1 MQRNVTEPC
10 ENRKMRLN
18 RLFLILIFL
27 CCTKPCAME
36 STIKINVAVFHFI
49 NNTDKPDMNV
59 LQYALREKLN
69 KDLIQNDRLHLI
81 EHKRIHQVMAKRD
94 LDIKDNLKNPRILQY
109 IGGLVNAEILIFGH
123 FTLNGDS
130 IVILTNVIDATQGKI
145 IKRYRAN
152 GSLGYIN
159 NLLENIAKNIIQDI
173 PSWQTKNDIPDSDSM
188 AHNLGKIVA
197 QTEIGINDI
206 SVTVKKDSHPDYTEY
221 LLDTINLKPNIQ
233 RFMITET
240 NNIISSSAESSV
252 LKRILGWIFFTR
264 FQQHI
269 ETNPDMALKDLKNAE
284 YFLPNDKKIKHQLAK
299 IYTNKKDYS
308 SAIEIYMEL
317 IQNDPDDISAY
328 IGIGHTY
335 LLKKSYFPSIF
346 FLSQAIKK
354 DPYYREL
361 YLLLGEA
368 YERSNQTANA
378 IETMQSGLKIF
389 PEDIDFKKLLAI
401 YQVKKNNPYLN
412 KGHD

>member
-1 MQRNVTEPC
+1 MKLRH
-10 ENRKMRLN
+10 
-18 RLFLILIFL
+18 LFLILIFL
-27 CCTKPCAME
+27 CSEKTCAME

-49 NNTDKPDMNV
+49 NNTDKTDMNV

-69 KDLIQNDRLHLI
+69 QALLQNNRLHLI

-109 IGGLVNAEILIFGH
+109 IGGLVNAEILIFGD
-123 FTLNGDS
+123 FTLDGDS
-130 IVILTNVIDATQGKI
+130 IVILTNVIDATQGKV
-145 IKRYRAN
+145 IKRYRAS

-159 NLLENIAKNIIQDI
+159 SLLENIAKNIIQDM
-173 PSWQTKNDIPDSDSM
+173 PSWQTKNKVPDSDTM

-197 QTEIGINDI
+197 QTEVAINDV
-206 SVTVKKDSHPDYTEY
+206 SVPVKKDSHPDYTEY
-221 LLDTINLKPNIQ
+221 LLNAINLKSNLQ
-233 RFMITET
+233 LFLVTET
-240 NNIISSSAESSV
+240 NNIISRSAANSE
-252 LKRILGWIFFTR
+252 LKHIFGWIFFTR
-264 FQQHI
+264 FQQYI
-269 ETNPDMALKDLKNAE
+269 ETNPDVAFKDLKNAQ
-284 YFLPNDKKIKHQLAK
+284 YFLPDEKRVKHQLAK
-299 IYTNKKDYS
+299 IYTDRKNYS

-317 IQNDPDDISAY
+317 IQSDPDDVSAY

-335 LLKKSYFPSIF
+335 LLQKSYFPSIF
-346 FLSQAIKK
+346 FLSQAVKK

-361 YLLLGEA
+361 YILLGEA

-389 PEDIDFKKLLAI
+389 PEDIGFKKLLAI

-412 KGHD
+412 K